1 MAEETAVTEA
11 VSGNAAE
18 AAVAMERR
26 SKTIDDIPCSSTPP
40 PGNAKNAAQPNGTT
54 AGLSSIS

>member
-26 SKTIDDIPCSSTPP
+26 SKTIDDIPCSSTAPG
-40 PGNAKNAAQPNGTT
+40 GNAKNAAQPNGTT
-54 AGLSSIS
+54 SGLS